1 MDGWP
6 GLLVLVLL
14 GCLAYYY
21 FVLWFQYNLGACRC
35 DENEKAYSGHLD
47 GGLCFPDCAGKP
59 CHLPH
64 ACICCCFLLCPN
76 PWWDRKT
83 MKAAW
88 QRRAE
93 VHILERNSEPV
104 WGRTL
109 SGRILK
115 YIRGEQPI
123 PLLYLN
129 TGPRDGSVATVPA
142 TVLVNDGGPNAPEA
156 PATLVMTR
164 TRSGRLMAPLT
175 GRPHAPLWQLPTAFP
190 AANLNDKDNLAQ
202 INVTVHGAPIA
213 PPGPCYQ
220 PTGGVPSEPSA
231 PPMPSA
237 HKDDLIAPP
246 SPCYQP
252 SGGVSAEPSAPPVAL
267 APPVPKER
275 GLEDVLVELSELLNS
290 GAITLRE
297 FQDRAYGVEDAIY
310 EIREARDNGVITQ
323 AEFEAKLRGFAG
335 LYDENPAKFRPTRRR
350 EIGRIRRE
358 TTGNG
363 GGMKFVPGFGPGDV
377 VQGILELAV
386 IVPFALVGG

>member
-1 MDGWP
+1 
-6 GLLVLVLL
+6 
-14 GCLAYYY
+14 
-21 FVLWFQYNLGACRC
+21 
-35 DENEKAYSGHLD
+35 
-47 GGLCFPDCAGKP
+47 
-59 CHLPH
+59 
-64 ACICCCFLLCPN
+64 
-76 PWWDRKT
+76 

-93 VHILERNSEPV
+93 EHILKRNREPV
-104 WGRTL
+104 WEKTL
-109 SGRILK
+109 SGRIVQ
-115 YIRGEQPI
+115 YMRGEQPI
-123 PLLYLN
+123 PLHYLN
-129 TGPRDGSVATVPA
+129 TGPQDGSVATVP
-142 TVLVNDGGPNAPEA
+142 NDGGLNAPEA
-156 PATLVMTR
+156 PATHVMTR

-175 GRPHAPLWQLPTAFP
+175 GRQHAPMWQLPTAFP

-220 PTGGVPSEPSA
+220 PSGGVPSEPSA

-246 SPCYQP
+246 GRCYQP

-323 AEFEAKLRGFAG
+323 AEFEAKLRGFAR
-335 LYDENPAKFRPTRRR
+335 LYDENPAKFRPTYRGSTRR
-350 EIGRIRRE
+350 ENDRRRRE

-363 GGMKFVPGFGPGDV
+363 GGRNIGPMDV
-377 VQGILELAV
+377 VGGILELALL
-386 IVPFALVGG
+386 PFALLTL